1 VKFYLDNPEAKTKP
15 NAAETWLLLR
25 ASGTEPLMRIYT
37 ESCSKESVAKL
48 LEWSVSEITDNV
60 LVHSRSPIGGLI
72 QVSTFQRANK
82 RIEYI
87 VADAGVGIP
96 GTLRPSH
103 PELTSDA
110 AALERAIREGVT
122 RDSDVG
128 QGNGLYGSYQICSH
142 SIGSFHLESGYGKLT
157 FTERQ
162 GLRVTTERVPFNG
175 TLVVAQINFS
185 DPRLLAEA
193 LRFGGRQHI
202 PVDFVETNY
211 EQHDLRSVSSTQY
224 FHISSS
230 EMLISLPYISPPAR

>member
-1 VKFYLDNPEAKTKP
+1 
-15 NAAETWLLLR
+15 
-25 ASGTEPLMRIYT
+25 
-37 ESCSKESVAKL
+37 
-48 LEWSVSEITDNV
+48 
-60 LVHSRSPIGGLI
+60 
-72 QVSTFQRANK
+72 
-82 RIEYI
+82 
-87 VADAGVGIP
+87 
-96 GTLRPSH
+96 
-103 PELTSDA
+103 
-110 AALERAIREGVT
+110 VT

-211 EQHDLRSVSSTQY
+211 EQHDRAEALFVMRNETTSFGSRIAGTPVRNRLMNLVRMCPGQRIIIDFADIPLVSSSFADEVLGKLFVALGPMTFAQRFEFRNVATTVQQLIDKAITQRL
-224 FHISSS
+224 SQPSQ
-230 EMLISLPYISPPAR
+230 